1 MRSCKTSPSA
11 LVLPQSGVF
20 ETRPMAIMS
29 TVNCDLWEF
38 SLKLYAEPGVAASC
52 LSLQNQHGFDVNL
65 VLFCIWYGCRH
76 GELTD
81 GLLKTALEISDRWRE
96 AVVRPLRSLRTEL
109 KRDLTESDNSSSSE
123 IFALRER
130 IKTAELDAERI
141 QQQELEKLIVPSTK
155 KKCTSSAQGERSMR
169 RNLDKLAA
177 YQGAT
182 LDTAVSGHF
191 DSLVLV
197 NLRLVG

>member
-1 MRSCKTSPSA
+1 
-11 LVLPQSGVF
+11 
-20 ETRPMAIMS
+20 MAIMS

-38 SLKLYAEPGVAASC
+38 SLKLYAEPGIAASC

-81 GLLKTALEISDRWRE
+81 DLLRTALEISDRWRE

-109 KRDLTESDNSSSSE
+109 KRDLTESAYSSSSE

-141 QQQELEKLIVPSTK
+141 QQQELEKLIEQSVK
-155 KKCTSSAQGERSMR
+155 KNPASVRGERSTR

-177 YQGAT
+177 SRGAG
-182 LDTAVSGHF
+182 LDNAVSGHF
-191 DSLVLV
+191 DNLVKL
-197 NLRLVG
+197 NRRLVH

>member
-1 MRSCKTSPSA
+1 
-11 LVLPQSGVF
+11 
-20 ETRPMAIMS
+20 MS

-38 SLKLYAEPGVAASC
+38 SLKLYAEPGIAASC

-81 GLLKTALEISDRWRE
+81 DLLRTALEISDRWRE

-109 KRDLTESDNSSSSE
+109 KRDLTESAYSSSSE

-141 QQQELEKLIVPSTK
+141 QQQELEKLIVRSTK
-155 KKCTSSAQGERSMR
+155 KKCTSSAQGERSTR

-177 YQGAT
+177 SQGAN

-191 DSLVLV
+191 DSLVKV
-197 NLRLVG
+197 NLRLVGSENAVE